1 MKKWAKTDIS
11 SLSYGSLKFS
21 GDAQYTRTNNWDLF
35 LGPGGPIFRQG
46 GPKIEKSK
54 KFKPYQV
61 DTFRKGKI
69 ERNTIKQLS
78 DRLEALTKSYS
89 RFWQIFTQNGPILLI
104 FVNFSRGKIK
114 RFSIFW
120 FYYICHILNLICA
133 NFGNISIKLSAPKI
147 QKTSIFGLFLG
158 QKTVFCNFLRGNSA

>member
-1 MKKWAKTDIS
+1 MKKLAKTDIS

-21 GDAQYTRTNNWDLF
+21 GDAQYPRTNNWDLY
-35 LGPGGPIFRQG
+35 LGPGGHIFRQG

-78 DRLEALTKSYS
+78 DRLEAITKSYN
-89 RFWQIFTQNGPILLI
+89 RF
-104 FVNFSRGKIK
+104 
-114 RFSIFW
+114 
-120 FYYICHILNLICA
+120 
-133 NFGNISIKLSAPKI
+133 
-147 QKTSIFGLFLG
+147 
-158 QKTVFCNFLRGNSA
+158 